1 MSPVGGVGINLA
13 IADAVAAAGIW
24 QNRFGPAGSRPSI
37 SPRYVGAESC
47 PPLSRRRCNASCT
60 AVLLAPVLQG
70 HEARPP
76 AALVQLVE
84 RVPQL
89 TAVPAY
95 IVGVGLLPQHA
106 PDFAR
111 R

>member
-1 MSPVGGVGINLA
+1 MVPTVVTQTVQRVLH
-13 IADAVAAAGIW
+13 
-24 QNRFGPAGSRPSI
+24 RLLLGS
-37 SPRYVGAESC
+37 
-47 PPLSRRRCNASCT
+47 
-60 AVLLAPVLQG
+60 VLQG
-70 HEARPP
+70 HQAARPP
-76 AALVQLVE
+76 AALLKLLE

>member
-1 MSPVGGVGINLA
+1 VK
-13 IADAVAAAGIW
+13 
-24 QNRFGPAGSRPSI
+24 PA
-37 SPRYVGAESC
+37 
-47 PPLSRRRCNASCT
+47 
-60 AVLLAPVLQG
+60 
-70 HEARPP
+70 
-76 AALVQLVE
+76 AALVKLVQ

-95 IVGVGLLPQHA
+95 VVGVGLLPQHA